1 MAKTFGYTSYS
12 FIDKDPIIDYVRTV
26 VTDSGKYVGDIAK
39 ESGVAE
45 ATIRGWLY
53 GDTKRPQAATI
64 NAVLMACGHKL
75 IVADSKQKS
84 EIEPTAS
91 DEKVIS
97 MMRIRKYRNAK
108 KNKAPTPVSYIH
120 R

>member
-45 ATIRGWLY
+45 ATIRG
-53 GDTKRPQAATI
+53 
-64 NAVLMACGHKL
+64 
-75 IVADSKQKS
+75 
-84 EIEPTAS
+84 
-91 DEKVIS
+91 
-97 MMRIRKYRNAK
+97 
-108 KNKAPTPVSYIH
+108 
-120 R
+120 